1 MLRSGELSSKA
12 TKWRRPLMQQE
23 LSFDSGTAMYK
34 RKLNLQCRSDGLEL
48 NNSEFKGTGR
58 SQEQVDLQYRKN
70 MGLPL
75 EDQELLALILSYR
88 VGLMAVLF
96 CLKHEDVVLIADIA
110 TKHLLRLP
118 DCTSWRQFLSGKTL
132 SVLLA
137 YVSTNCHA
145 CIRKA
150 IPTVENCTSLTAPQL
165 DLLDKVILGQE
176 VVTSTELYKTQDPA
190 GYICLTA
197 MMWDIVEYK
206 AKLWGT
212 CLDPTN
218 ACPWSEMMQWLEM
231 IPKIA
236 SIYGV
241 KNPPAQVL
249 KDGPA

>member
-1 MLRSGELSSKA
+1 MRSSSLVW
-12 TKWRRPLMQQE
+12 T
-23 LSFDSGTAMYK
+23 
-34 RKLNLQCRSDGLEL
+34 
-48 NNSEFKGTGR
+48 
-58 SQEQVDLQYRKN
+58 
-70 MGLPL
+70 
-75 EDQELLALILSYR
+75 
-88 VGLMAVLF
+88 
-96 CLKHEDVVLIADIA
+96 
-110 TKHLLRLP
+110 
-118 DCTSWRQFLSGKTL
+118 TL
-132 SVLLA
+132 SPLLLLVLLA
-137 YVSTNCHA
+137 CSIPAISAQSTNCHA

-176 VVTSTELYKTQDPA
+176 VVTSTELYRTQDPA
-190 GYICLTA
+190 GYSCLTA
-197 MMWDIVEYK
+197 MMWDIVEYQ

-218 ACPWSEMMQWLEM
+218 SCPWSEMMQWLEM